1 MTIITHQNNHT
12 KIAEVIAENT
22 VIGSI
27 EDGLDV
33 LGDLYYQGF
42 DAIILYE
49 KNITPLFFDLKNRMA
64 GEILQKFSNYR
75 MRLSI
80 IGDYGKYGSKS
91 VQDFI
96 FESNKTGH
104 VTFVNTLQEALN
116 RFPG

>member
-1 MTIITHQNNHT
+1 M
-12 KIAEVIAENT
+12 AEVISENT

-27 EDGLDV
+27 EDGLDI

-80 IGDYGKYGSKS
+80 IGDYGKYERKS

-116 RFPG
+116 RFSA